1 MKNTTLLFFILIFIC
16 LSSCTTASYT
26 FATGQRTGVDFTSGK
41 WLLNELDCPSNSKD
55 RLTEKSLQ
63 YFKKHLG
70 ERLFYIHDVKGLLV
84 TQKINLNPGKTK
96 IKELKDGTGFDF
108 FINISTRKNKSDFS
122 SLELYKNDYD
132 RGRNEGSVIVEIY
145 DLNLQQ
151 IIYSQNVIG
160 STSKVTDPPNGS
172 TQKSGKLVD
181 NIMFYKNTD
190 QLVEGALKRIF
201 KDLDKRSVK

>member
-1 MKNTTLLFFILIFIC
+1 MKNTTLLFFIFISIC

-96 IKELKDGTGFDF
+96 I
-108 FINISTRKNKSDFS
+108 
-122 SLELYKNDYD
+122 
-132 RGRNEGSVIVEIY
+132 
-145 DLNLQQ
+145 
-151 IIYSQNVIG
+151 
-160 STSKVTDPPNGS
+160 
-172 TQKSGKLVD
+172 
-181 NIMFYKNTD
+181 M
-190 QLVEGALKRIF
+190 
-201 KDLDKRSVK
+201 